1 MGYGAQQAQSPAYAQ
16 IPPLTTPQ
24 NKTISDDTEP
34 VLSLQGVGWLKRKAI
49 GLATITLSISEKV
62 EDGTTIIDIESTGTG
77 GIQGTAEHREV
88 NWTERE
94 HEDHVFGPIAGR
106 TKWLDNKGADWDA
119 LDSFQKDGWLDE
131 KVGPNGEPHIYTIA
145 VSKTNG
151 WTAIQVWGFTE
162 LNGLRYY
169 TRKIVVTKGSE
180 VIKVRLLYDFA
191 GPKA

>member
-1 MGYGAQQAQSPAYAQ
+1 MAAPAEYTIANLNGQ
-16 IPPLTTPQ
+16 WVL
-24 NKTISDDTEP
+24 NKSLSDETEP

-62 EDGTTIIDIESTGTG
+62 EDGLTIIDIESTGTG
-77 GIQGTAEHREV
+77 GIQGTAEHREL
-88 NWTERE
+88 NWSERA
-94 HEDHVFGPIAGR
+94 HEDHVFGSLTGQ

-119 LDSFQKDGWLDE
+119 LDSFQKEGWLDE
-131 KVGPNGEPHIYTIA
+131 RVGPNGEPHILTTA

-162 LNGLRYY
+162 LNGVRYY
-169 TRKIVVTKGSE
+169 TRKVVITKGSE
-180 VIKVRLLYDFA
+180 VLKVRIFYDFA